1 MSANVKYIKQLVN
14 YLLTQQSP
22 EAMEEAL
29 HDLLTQNE
37 LVDVA
42 KRLQI
47 LKMLEGN
54 ITQRQIVEE
63 LGVGI
68 ATVTRGSN
76 VLKKRRTDR

>member
-1 MSANVKYIKQLVN
+1 MSANIKYINHLVN
-14 YLLTQQSP
+14 YLMAQQSP

-47 LKMLEGN
+47 LKMLEEN

-76 VLKKRRTDR
+76 VLKNRRIDR